1 MTSTR
6 CLGRQRRAGCGSGV
20 VVFGQSGEN
29 GSNGVLAPKMRL
41 VHAYSVNPYR
51 ENIVTFGH
59 LLAGYDVACER
70 F

>member
-1 MTSTR
+1 
-6 CLGRQRRAGCGSGV
+6 
-20 VVFGQSGEN
+20 
-29 GSNGVLAPKMRL
+29 MRL